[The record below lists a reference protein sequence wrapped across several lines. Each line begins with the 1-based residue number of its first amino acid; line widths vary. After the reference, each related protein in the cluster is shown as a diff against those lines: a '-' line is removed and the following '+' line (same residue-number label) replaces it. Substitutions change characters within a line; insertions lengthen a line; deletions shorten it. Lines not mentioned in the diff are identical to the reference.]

1 MSSVLETPTFAA
13 PRSAAESAAARAR
26 VQALPL
32 DQLNP
37 ADVQG
42 FVDDTVGFALE
53 RLRREAPVHRSHSP
67 IEGMGDYWSV
77 TRYKDIMA
85 VDTNHAVF
93 SSDWTH
99 GGITLIDQVGEQQ
112 LPMFIAM
119 DQPKHDD
126 QRKAVSP
133 IVAPSNLNNWND
145 LIRERT
151 IRVLESL
158 PRNETFDWVDKVSI
172 ELTTFMLA
180 TLFDFPLED
189 RRLLTFWSDI
199 ATANKA
205 TNPDAPE
212 PEVRMAELRN
222 MLGYFMR
229 LWNER
234 VNAPPKTDLISM
246 LAHSPATRNMGPQEF
261 MGNLVLLIVGGNDT
275 TRNSMTGGLLA
286 LHQFPAEMAKLRA
299 NPALIDSLVPEIIRW
314 QTPLAYMRRT
324 ALQDTELAGQQIR
337 KGDKL
342 AMWYLSGNRDDAAI
356 AEPDRFIVD
365 RERPRQHLAF
375 GFGIHRCVGN
385 RLAELQLKILW
396 EELLA
401 RFPVIEVVGEPT
413 RVRSA
418 FVRGFTKL
426 PVRIPG

>member
-133 IVAPSNLNNWND
+133 IVAPSNLNNWSD

-151 IRVLESL
+151 ISVLESL

>member
-1 MSSVLETPTFAA
+1 MSSVLETPAFAL
-13 PRSAAESAAARAR
+13 PRSAAQAAAERAR
-26 VQALPL
+26 IQALPL

-42 FVDDTVGFALE
+42 FVDDTVGFTLE
-53 RLRREAPVHRSHSP
+53 RLRREAPVHRSRSP
-67 IEGMGDYWSV
+67 IEGVGDYWSV

-99 GGITLIDQVGEQQ
+99 GGITLVDQVGEQQ

-151 IRVLESL
+151 VSVLESL

-234 VNAPPKTDLISM
+234 VNAPPTTDLISM

-365 RERPRQHLAF
+365 RERPRQHLSF

-401 RFPVIEVVGEPT
+401 RFPVIEVVGEPA
-413 RVRSA
+413 RVRSP

-426 PVRIPG
+426 AVRIPG